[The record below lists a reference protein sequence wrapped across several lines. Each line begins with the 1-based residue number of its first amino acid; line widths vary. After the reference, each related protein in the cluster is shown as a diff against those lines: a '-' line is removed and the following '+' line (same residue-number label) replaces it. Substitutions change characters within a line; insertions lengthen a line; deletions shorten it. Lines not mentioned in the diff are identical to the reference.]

1 VDAKT
6 RPPMI
11 RIITYVLDDDI
22 EELELLKPYL
32 EKVCACDF
40 QMYTDVSEFI
50 CAIQE
55 GCHIAIVDFNLNAKI
70 DGIEVGR
77 MVLEKNPLCF
87 LILFSGMDDK
97 RTIINA
103 MNTGF
108 RYCVDKNST
117 TAYQQ
122 VADVVDEQ
130 REGIKNRMETYD
142 NLLKLN
148 RKYQKYLVK

>member
-1 VDAKT
+1 
-6 RPPMI
+6 MI
-11 RIITYVLDDDI
+11 KIITYVLDDDI

-32 EKVCACDF
+32 EKVCDCDF

-55 GCHIAIVDFNLNAKI
+55 GCHIAIIDFNLCAKV

-77 MVLEKNPLCF
+77 MVLDKNPLCF

-97 RTIINA
+97 NTIIHA

-108 RYCVDKNST
+108 RYCVDKNCKD
-117 TAYQQ
+117 AYQK
-122 VADVVDEQ
+122 VADVVAVQ
-130 REGIKNRMETYD
+130 RGEIKNRIEAYD
-142 NLLKLN
+142 NLVKLN